1 MKVDILTREYP
12 PKVYGGAGVHAEALS
27 KVLAERIDVT
37 VRAFDG
43 PRTEADVPAIPG
55 DDPKGSLKVVGYDTS
70 AELKDANA
78 ALKTFGVD
86 LQIANDVDA
95 DIIHAHTWYACLA
108 GRLAQQLHEVPLV
121 ITAHSLEP
129 FRPWKKEQLGGG
141 YNLSSWAE
149 KDAYEHA
156 DGIIAV
162 SGGMKEDILAAYP
175 NVDPDKV
182 HVVYNGITMDDF
194 ATPAD
199 DDPAWGVF
207 DRYHI
212 DRSKPTLLFVGRITR
227 QKGLPY
233 LLQALH
239 FVDKDV
245 QVVLA
250 AGAPDTPEIMEE
262 VKTAFAKLDEER
274 GNIIWIEEML
284 PKPELNA
291 LEHGCDAF
299 ICPSIYE
306 PLGIVNLEAMACG
319 LPAIWS
325 RSTSCTTAPAPP
337 PTRTSSCTTWPTRS
351 TRSCATRSWPRR
363 WARPATR
370 APATSS
376 AGSRSPTPPSRS
388 TRRSSASDHR
398 LRFALP
404 RGSEQPWRLFS
415 QGAFELRGSANL
427 FLSS

>member
-12 PKVYGGAGVHAEALS
+12 PHVYGGAGVHAEELS

-43 PRTEADVPAIPG
+43 MRADADIPAIPSAN
-55 DDPKGSLKVVGYDTS
+55 PQGSLNLVGYDTP
-70 AELKDANA
+70 AELNNANG

-95 DIIHAHTWYACLA
+95 DLVHVHTWYACLA
-108 GRLAQQLHEVPLV
+108 GRLAQQLHEVPMV

-129 FRPWKKEQLGGG
+129 FRPWKREQLGGG

-149 KDAYEHA
+149 RDAYEHA
-156 DGIIAV
+156 DRIIAV
-162 SGGMKEDILAAYP
+162 SSGMCEDILAAYP
-175 NVDPDKV
+175 NVDPAKV
-182 HVVYNGITMDDF
+182 VVVHNGITMSDF
-194 ATPAD
+194 ATPAPD
-199 DDPAWGVF
+199 DEGWRVF
-207 DRYHI
+207 DRYRI

-233 LLQALH
+233 LLKALH
-239 FVDKDV
+239 LIDPGI
-245 QVVLA
+245 QVVLC
-250 AGAPDTPEIMEE
+250 AGAPDTPEIARE
-262 VKTAFAKLDEER
+262 VKEAFAKLDSTR

-319 LPAIWS
+319 LPVVASATGGIPEVVVDGETGYLVPIEQLHDGTGTPTNPDKFVADMAAAIDKVMANPELAKKMGQAGYE
-325 RSTSCTTAPAPP
+325 RA
-337 PTRTSSCTTWPTRS
+337 RDHF
-351 TRSCATRSWPRR
+351 SWQSIADQTVKVYEDVLAERK
-363 WARPATR
+363 
-370 APATSS
+370 
-376 AGSRSPTPPSRS
+376 
-388 TRRSSASDHR
+388 
-398 LRFALP
+398 
-404 RGSEQPWRLFS
+404 
-415 QGAFELRGSANL
+415 
-427 FLSS
+427 

>member
-12 PKVYGGAGVHAEALS
+12 PKVYGGAGVHAEELS

-55 DDPKGSLKVVGYDTS
+55 SDPKGSLTVVGYDTP
-70 AELKDANA
+70 AELKDANGA
-78 ALKTFGVD
+78 IKTFGVD

-108 GRLAQQLHEVPLV
+108 GRLAQQLHEIPLV

-129 FRPWKKEQLGGG
+129 FRPWKREQLGGG

-149 KDAYEHA
+149 RDAYEHA

-239 FVDKDV
+239 SWTRTSRWC
-245 QVVLA
+245 LRRAPRTPRRSWRRSRPPSPSWTRSA
-250 AGAPDTPEIMEE
+250 ATSSGSRRCSPSRSSTRLS
-262 VKTAFAKLDEER
+262 TAATR
-274 GNIIWIEEML
+274 SS
-284 PKPELNA
+284 A
-291 LEHGCDAF
+291 R
-299 ICPSIYE
+299 
-306 PLGIVNLEAMACG
+306 
-319 LPAIWS
+319 
-325 RSTSCTTAPAPP
+325 RSTS
-337 PTRTSSCTTWPTRS
+337 
-351 TRSCATRSWPRR
+351 R
-363 WARPATR
+363 WA
-370 APATSS
+370 S
-376 AGSRSPTPPSRS
+376 
-388 TRRSSASDHR
+388 
-398 LRFALP
+398 
-404 RGSEQPWRLFS
+404 
-415 QGAFELRGSANL
+415 
-427 FLSS
+427 

>member
-1 MKVDILTREYP
+1 MKVDILTREFP
-12 PKVYGGAGVHAEALS
+12 PHIYGGAGVHAEQLS

-43 PRTEADVPAIPG
+43 PRKADEVPTIPG
-55 DDPKGSLKVVGYDTS
+55 TDPKGSLTVVGYDVP
-70 AELKDANA
+70 AELADANP

-95 DIIHAHTWYACLA
+95 DLVHAHTWYSCLA
-108 GRLAQQLHEVPLV
+108 GRLAQQLHEIPLV

-129 FRPWKKEQLGGG
+129 FRPWKREQLGGG

-149 KDAYEHA
+149 RDAYEHA
-156 DGIIAV
+156 DAIIAV
-162 SGGMKEDILAAYP
+162 SGGMRKDILAAYP

-182 HVVYNGITMDDF
+182 HVVYNGITMSEF

-199 DDPAWGVF
+199 DDPSWDVF
-207 DRYHI
+207 ERYHI

-239 FVDKDV
+239 FVDEDV
-245 QVVLA
+245 QVVLC
-250 AGAPDTPEIMEE
+250 AGAPDTPEIAAE
-262 VKTAFAKLDEER
+262 VKNAFAELDEKR

-284 PKPELNA
+284 PKNELSA

-319 LPAIWS
+319 LPVVASATGGIPEVVVDGETGYLVPIDQLHDGTGTPTNPEKFVHDMADAIN
-325 RSTSCTTAPAPP
+325 RIMRDPDLARKMGEAGYA
-337 PTRTSSCTTWPTRS
+337 RARDVF
-351 TRSCATRSWPRR
+351 SWETI
-363 WARPATR
+363 ADETIKVYDAVLN
-370 APATSS
+370 
-376 AGSRSPTPPSRS
+376 G
-388 TRRSSASDHR
+388 
-398 LRFALP
+398 
-404 RGSEQPWRLFS
+404 
-415 QGAFELRGSANL
+415 
-427 FLSS
+427 

>member
-12 PKVYGGAGVHAEALS
+12 PKVYGGAGVHAEELS

-55 DDPKGSLKVVGYDTS
+55 SDPKGSLTVVGYDTP
-70 AELKDANA
+70 AELKDANGA
-78 ALKTFGVD
+78 IKTFGVD

-108 GRLAQQLHEVPLV
+108 GRLAQQLHEIPLV

-129 FRPWKKEQLGGG
+129 FRPWKREQLGGG

-149 KDAYEHA
+149 RDAYEHA

-239 FVDKDV
+239 FVDKDI

-319 LPAIWS
+319 LPVVASATGGIPEVVVDGETGYLVPIDQLHDGTGTPTDPDKFVHDMADAINKVMRDPELAKKMGDAGYARARDKFSWES
-325 RSTSCTTAPAPP
+325 IAD
-337 PTRTSSCTTWPTRS
+337 
-351 TRSCATRSWPRR
+351 ATIEVYKKI
-363 WARPATR
+363 
-370 APATSS
+370 
-376 AGSRSPTPPSRS
+376 
-388 TRRSSASDHR
+388 
-398 LRFALP
+398 L
-404 RGSEQPWRLFS
+404 SE
-415 QGAFELRGSANL
+415 
-427 FLSS
+427 